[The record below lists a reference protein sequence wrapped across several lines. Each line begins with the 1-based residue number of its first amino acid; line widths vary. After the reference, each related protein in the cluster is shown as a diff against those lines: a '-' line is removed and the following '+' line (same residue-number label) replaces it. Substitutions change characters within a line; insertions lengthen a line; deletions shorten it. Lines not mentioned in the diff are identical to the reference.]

1 MGQQMALVAI
11 GLSGSFLAIAVTIL
25 ATINKPRMRY
35 VYIFFGL
42 AVLMLFF
49 FWLGWHA
56 APSATSENDT
66 IKQAT
71 QQSAAAPYWLA
82 GFGTLALA
90 LATVWVQIIKPWWNR
105 PKFSVEF
112 ENRVPYCR
120 VARIRGTKSYGYYVR
135 IKVINSGRSV
145 ARRCIGKVTQIMD
158 NAGKELLD
166 HDPVALPWV
175 GTDIN
180 EVPFRPIDLN
190 NKEYEYLNIV
200 YKTDKN
206 PQLAMIWKDQI
217 PRGTSSELSKGEY
230 ILQVTIYGNN
240 VKPLT
245 QRYKLNCGDSDYKDI
260 NMEST

>member
-1 MGQQMALVAI
+1 MALVAI

-42 AVLMLFF
+42 AILMLVL

-56 APSATSENDT
+56 IPSPTSANDT
-66 IKQAT
+66 ARQTT
-71 QQSAAAPYWLA
+71 QQSDTAPYWLA

-90 LATVWVQIIKPWWNR
+90 LASVYAEIIKPWWNR

-112 ENRVPYCR
+112 ENGVPYCR
-120 VARIRGTKSYGYYVR
+120 VAKILGSKFNGYYVR

-145 ARRCIGKVTQIMD
+145 AKRCIGKVTQIMD
-158 NAGKELLD
+158 SAGTELPGY
-166 HDPVALPWV
+166 DPVALPWI

-180 EVPFRPIDLN
+180 EAPFRPIDLN
-190 NKEYEYLNIV
+190 NKEYEYLNIL
-200 YKTDKN
+200 YKTDKD
-206 PQLAMIWKDQI
+206 PHLAMIWRDKI

-230 ILQVTIYGNN
+230 TLQVTIYGDN
-240 VKPLT
+240 VKPFSQKYQLS
-245 QRYKLNCGDSDYKDI
+245 CGDSDYKDI
-260 NMEST
+260 KMKAI